1 MLSLPIPIWVVWLIV
16 SGVFFLGEIF
26 TISFLL
32 FWPGVGA
39 FLAFLTSLIAPENFI
54 AQVLVFVIS
63 TIIMILFTKPL
74 VNKIFKN
81 KDDTSM
87 NNSAVLGKKGIVIK
101 KMDNANPIGQVKVNG
116 ELWSAIK
123 SEKDKSINVGESV
136 IIEKIDG
143 VKLLVRKP

>member
-1 MLSLPIPIWVVWLIV
+1 MLPMWVLWLIA

-26 TISFLL
+26 TVSFLL

-39 FLAFLTSLIAPENFI
+39 FLAFLTSLILPENLV
-54 AQVLVFVIS
+54 AQVLVFVVS
-63 TIIMILFTKPL
+63 TVIMIVFTKPL
-74 VNKIFKN
+74 VTKFFKS

-87 NNSAVLGKKGIVIK
+87 NNSAVLGKKGIVVK
-101 KMDNANPIGQVKVNG
+101 PITDESPVGQVKVNG

-123 SEKDKSINVGESV
+123 TEKDKPIKAGESV

>member
-1 MLSLPIPIWVVWLIV
+1 MLPMWVLWLIA

-26 TISFLL
+26 TVSFLL

-39 FLAFLTSLIAPENFI
+39 FLAFLISLVMPENLV

-63 TIIMILFTKPL
+63 TVIMIVFTKPL
-74 VNKIFKN
+74 VKKFFKN

-87 NNSAVLGKKGIVIK
+87 NNSAVLGKKGIVVK
-101 KMDNANPIGQVKVNG
+101 PITDDSPVGQVKVNG

-123 SEKDKSINVGESV
+123 SDQDKSIKEGESV

>member
-1 MLSLPIPIWVVWLIV
+1 MLPMWVLWLIA

-26 TISFLL
+26 TVSFLL

-39 FLAFLTSLIAPENFI
+39 FLAFLTSLILPENLV
-54 AQVLVFVIS
+54 AQVLVFVVS
-63 TIIMILFTKPL
+63 TVLMIVFTKPL
-74 VNKIFKN
+74 VKKFFKS

-87 NNSAVLGKKGIVIK
+87 NNSAVLGKKGIVVK
-101 KMDNANPIGQVKVNG
+101 PITDESPVGQVKVNG

-123 SEKDKSINVGESV
+123 SEKDKPIKAGESV

>member
-1 MLSLPIPIWVVWLIV
+1 MLPMWAIWLIA
-16 SGVFFLGEIF
+16 SGIFFLGEIF

-39 FLAFLTSLIAPENFI
+39 FLAFLTSLIVPENLLVQI
-54 AQVLVFVIS
+54 VVFVVS
-63 TIIMILFTKPL
+63 TILMIIFTKPL
-74 VNKIFKN
+74 INKLFKN
-81 KDDTSM
+81 KDNTSM

-101 KMDNANPIGQVKVNG
+101 KMDKDNPVGQVKVNG
-116 ELWSAIK
+116 ELWSTIK
-123 SEKDKSINVGESV
+123 SDKDKAINVGESV

>member
-1 MLSLPIPIWVVWLIV
+1 MLPMWAIWLIA
-16 SGVFFLGEIF
+16 SGIFFLGEIF

-39 FLAFLTSLIAPENFI
+39 FLAFLTSLIVPENLV
-54 AQVLVFVIS
+54 AQILVFVVS
-63 TIIMILFTKPL
+63 TIIMILCTKPL

-81 KDDTSM
+81 KDNTNM

-101 KMDNANPIGQVKVNG
+101 KMDNANPVGQVKVNG

-123 SEKDKSINVGESV
+123 SDKDKPINVGESV

>member
-1 MLSLPIPIWVVWLIV
+1 MLPMWAIWLIA

-39 FLAFLTSLIAPENFI
+39 FLAFLVSLIVPENLLI
-54 AQVLVFVIS
+54 QILVFVIS
-63 TIIMILFTKPL
+63 TVLMIIFTKPL
-74 VNKIFKN
+74 INKLFKN
-81 KDDTSM
+81 KDNTSM

-101 KMDNANPIGQVKVNG
+101 KMDKDNPVGQVKVNG

-123 SEKDKSINVGESV
+123 SDKDKAINVGESV

>member
-1 MLSLPIPIWVVWLIV
+1 MLPMWAIWLIA
-16 SGVFFLGEIF
+16 SGIFFLGEIF

-39 FLAFLTSLIAPENFI
+39 FLAFLTSLIVPENLLVQI
-54 AQVLVFVIS
+54 VVFVVS
-63 TIIMILFTKPL
+63 TILMIIFTKPL
-74 VNKIFKN
+74 INKLFKN
-81 KDDTSM
+81 KDNTSM

-101 KMDNANPIGQVKVNG
+101 KMDKDNPVGQVKVNG

-123 SEKDKSINVGESV
+123 SDKDKAINVGESV

>member
-1 MLSLPIPIWVVWLIV
+1 MLPIPIWVIWLIV

-39 FLAFLTSLIAPENFI
+39 FLAFLTSLIWPTNYA
-54 AQVLVFVIS
+54 AQVLVFVVS
-63 TIIMILFTKPL
+63 TILMVIFTKPL
-74 VNKIFKN
+74 VNKVFKN
-81 KDDTSM
+81 KDNTSM

-101 KMDNANPIGQVKVNG
+101 PIDDAHVVGQVKVNG

-123 SEKDKSINVGESV
+123 GEKEKPIKIGESV

>member
-1 MLSLPIPIWVVWLIV
+1 MLPMWALWLIA

-26 TISFLL
+26 TVSFLL

-39 FLAFLTSLIAPENFI
+39 FLAFLTSLLLPENI
-54 AQVLVFVIS
+54 LVQVAVFVIS
-63 TIIMILFTKPL
+63 SILMILFTKPL
-74 VNKIFKN
+74 VNKLFKS

-87 NNSAVLGKKGIVIK
+87 NNSAILGKKGIVIK
-101 KMDNANPIGQVKVNG
+101 KMDAENPIGQVKING

-123 SEKDKSINVGESV
+123 PENVKSINVGESV

>member
-1 MLSLPIPIWVVWLIV
+1 MLPMWALWLIA

-39 FLAFLTSLIAPENFI
+39 FLAFLTSLLLPENI
-54 AQVLVFVIS
+54 LLQVIVFAIS
-63 TIIMILFTKPL
+63 SILLILFTKPL
-74 VNKIFKN
+74 VNKIFRN
-81 KDDTSM
+81 KDDTTM
-87 NNSAVLGKKGIVIK
+87 NNSAIIGKKGIVIK
-101 KMDNANPIGQVKVNG
+101 SIDNDNPIGQVKING

-123 SEKDKSINVGESV
+123 DEKAKPINAGESV

>member
-1 MLSLPIPIWVVWLIV
+1 MLPMWVLWLIA

-26 TISFLL
+26 TVSFLL

-39 FLAFLTSLIAPENFI
+39 FLAFLTSLILPENLV
-54 AQVLVFVIS
+54 AQVLVFVVS
-63 TIIMILFTKPL
+63 KVVMIVFTKPL
-74 VNKIFKN
+74 VKKFFKS

-87 NNSAVLGKKGIVIK
+87 NNSAVLGKKGIVVK
-101 KMDNANPIGQVKVNG
+101 PITDESPVGQVKVNG

-123 SEKDKSINVGESV
+123 SEKDKPIKAGESV

>member
-1 MLSLPIPIWVVWLIV
+1 MLPMWAIWLIA
-16 SGVFFLGEIF
+16 SGIFFLGEIF

-39 FLAFLTSLIAPENFI
+39 FLAFLTSLIVPENLLVHI
-54 AQVLVFVIS
+54 VVFVVS
-63 TIIMILFTKPL
+63 TILMIIFTKPL
-74 VNKIFKN
+74 INKLFKN
-81 KDDTSM
+81 KDNTSM

-101 KMDNANPIGQVKVNG
+101 KMDKDNPVGQVKVNG

-123 SEKDKSINVGESV
+123 SDKDKAINVGESV

>member
-1 MLSLPIPIWVVWLIV
+1 MLPMWVLWLIA

-26 TISFLL
+26 TVSFLL

-39 FLAFLTSLIAPENFI
+39 FLAFLTSLILPENLV

-63 TIIMILFTKPL
+63 TVIMILFTKPL
-74 VNKIFKN
+74 IKKLFKN

-87 NNSAVLGKKGIVIK
+87 NNSAVLGKKGIVVK
-101 KMDNANPIGQVKVNG
+101 PINDDSPVGQVKVNG

-123 SEKDKSINVGESV
+123 AEKDKPIKAGESV

>member
-1 MLSLPIPIWVVWLIV
+1 MLPMWAIWLIA
-16 SGVFFLGEIF
+16 SGIFFLGEIF

-39 FLAFLTSLIAPENFI
+39 FLAFLTSLIAPENLV
-54 AQVLVFVIS
+54 AQILVFVVS
-63 TIIMILFTKPL
+63 TILMILFTKPL
-74 VNKIFKN
+74 IKKLFKD
-81 KDDTSM
+81 KDNTSM

-101 KMDNANPIGQVKVNG
+101 KMDAANPVGQVKVNG

-123 SEKDKSINVGESV
+123 SDKDKSINVGESV

>member
-1 MLSLPIPIWVVWLIV
+1 MLPMWAIWLIV

-39 FLAFLTSLIAPENFI
+39 FLAFLTSLIVPENLV
-54 AQVLVFVIS
+54 AQILIFVVS
-63 TIIMILFTKPL
+63 TIIMVLFTKPL
-74 VNKIFKN
+74 VNKLFKN
-81 KDDTSM
+81 KDNTSM
-87 NNSAVLGKKGIVIK
+87 NNSAVLGKKGIIIK
-101 KMDNANPIGQVKVNG
+101 KIDNSNPVGQVKVNG

>member
-1 MLSLPIPIWVVWLIV
+1 MLPMWALWLIA

-39 FLAFLTSLIAPENFI
+39 FLAFLTSLLLPENI
-54 AQVLVFVIS
+54 LLQVIVFAIS
-63 TIIMILFTKPL
+63 SILLILFTKPL

-81 KDDTSM
+81 KDDTTM
-87 NNSAVLGKKGIVIK
+87 NNSAIIGKKGIVIK
-101 KMDNANPIGQVKVNG
+101 SIDNDNPIGQVKING

-123 SEKDKSINVGESV
+123 DEKAKPINAGESV

>member
-1 MLSLPIPIWVVWLIV
+1 MLPMWVLWLIA

-26 TISFLL
+26 TVSFLL

-39 FLAFLTSLIAPENFI
+39 FLAFLTSLILPVNLV
-54 AQVLVFVIS
+54 AQVLVFVVS
-63 TIIMILFTKPL
+63 TVIMIVFTKPL
-74 VNKIFKN
+74 VTKFFKS

-87 NNSAVLGKKGIVIK
+87 NNSAVLGKKGIVVK
-101 KMDNANPIGQVKVNG
+101 PITDESPVGQVKVNG

-123 SEKDKSINVGESV
+123 TEKDKPIKAGESV

>member
-1 MLSLPIPIWVVWLIV
+1 MLPMWAIWLIA
-16 SGVFFLGEIF
+16 SGIFFLGEIF

-39 FLAFLTSLIAPENFI
+39 FLAFLTSLIVPENLLVQI
-54 AQVLVFVIS
+54 IVFVVS
-63 TIIMILFTKPL
+63 TILMIIFTKPL
-74 VNKIFKN
+74 INKLFKN
-81 KDDTSM
+81 KDNTSM

-101 KMDNANPIGQVKVNG
+101 KMDKDNPVGQVKVNG

-123 SEKDKSINVGESV
+123 SDKDKAINVGESV